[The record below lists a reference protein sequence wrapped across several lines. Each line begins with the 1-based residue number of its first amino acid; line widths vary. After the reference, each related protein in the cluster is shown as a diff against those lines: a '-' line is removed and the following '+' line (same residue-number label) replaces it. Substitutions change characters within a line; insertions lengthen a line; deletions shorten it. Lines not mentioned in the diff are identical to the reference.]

1 MRTTEQ
7 VKLSVEHADVAVMC
21 LGLDATIEG
30 EQGDARNEYASGDKL
45 GLNLPGLQEE
55 LLETVAA
62 MGKPVVVLLMAG
74 SFGVKTIVQIYR
86 DIIRVP
92 MDFQMIVITGK
103 NQRLY
108 QTLKT
113 TVMLSPKKTKLILFT
128 QKVEQYMQAS
138 DLIITKPGGLTV
150 TEALASNLPLLVFD
164 SIPGQE
170 EDNADFL
177 ELHGMARRL
186 HKNESCTDALKEL
199 LEDKMQ
205 LASMEQAC
213 KNFDK
218 SDGCAK
224 IVSLMKDMIK

>member
-1 MRTTEQ
+1 M
-7 VKLSVEHADVAVMC
+7 
-21 LGLDATIEG
+21 
-30 EQGDARNEYASGDKL
+30 
-45 GLNLPGLQEE
+45 
-55 LLETVAA
+55 
-62 MGKPVVVLLMAG
+62 
-74 SFGVKTIVQIYR
+74 
-86 DIIRVP
+86 
-92 MDFQMIVITGK
+92 
-103 NQRLY
+103 
-108 QTLKT
+108 
-113 TVMLSPKKTKLILFT
+113 FT

-218 SDGCAK
+218 SDGYAK